1 MSIIHAV
8 RVALLS
14 VVVLF
19 SVVILALAAHLTSTT
34 ESESIIGYYF
44 PFAALAIGI
53 SLITILTVTP
63 TLVFDH
69 KGFFT
74 SKIIVEL
81 PVLSVLGILWLTT
94 GADTATLGSF
104 VFGCAF
110 DGPCHEGPT
119 AEAQAIEAFSFLN
132 WLMLMGYCITLIV
145 LSVIAGNRG
154 HTVWKSSVRETNFF
168 APGPS
173 VAQPEVHKTEYSPYT
188 APAQGYQGAG
198 NYSPYAAPT
207 QGYRGAGNV

>member
-1 MSIIHAV
+1 MSIIHTV

-63 TLVFDH
+63 ILVFDH
-69 KGFFT
+69 YRTGFFT

-104 VFGCAF
+104 VFDCAL
-110 DGPCHEGPT
+110 DGTCHEAPT

-154 HTVWKSSVRETNFF
+154 HTVWNSSVRETNFI
-168 APGPS
+168 APGPGVTQS
-173 VAQPEVHKTEYSPYT
+173 GVHKTEYSPYA
-188 APAQGYQGAG
+188 APAQGYQGA
-198 NYSPYAAPT
+198 
-207 QGYRGAGNV
+207 RNV